1 MAQEKILVIEDEQ
14 DISQLVR
21 ASLERESYQV
31 QVAASGQD
39 GVKQLEVFLPDL
51 LVLDLGLPDT
61 DGLTLCRE
69 LRRHNTLPILMV
81 SARGDDIDRIIGL
94 EVGADDY
101 LPKPFNPKELV
112 ARVRALLRRS
122 ALVGAVQGGG
132 DTLQTGTLRVQ
143 VQSRR
148 AFLAGEEVH
157 LTPIEFSLLRNFVQ
171 YPGRVLSR
179 QDLLNRVWGPE
190 FFGDER
196 TVDAHIRNLR
206 GKLRQH
212 EEHFDRIQA
221 VWGVGYRFD

>member
-14 DISQLVR
+14 DISNLVK

-31 QVAASGQD
+31 QVAASGQA
-39 GVKQLEVFLPDL
+39 GLQQIEAFLPDL

-69 LRRHNTLPILMV
+69 LRRHNSLPILMV

-101 LPKPFNPKELV
+101 LAKPFNPKELV

-122 ALVGAVQGGG
+122 ALSGPAQNGG
-132 DTLQTGTLRVQ
+132 DTLQTGSLRVQ

-148 AFLAGEEVH
+148 AFLGGEEVH

-171 YPGRVLSR
+171 HPGQVLSR
-179 QDLLNRVWGPE
+179 QDLLNRVWGPD

-206 GKLRQH
+206 GKLRQQD
-212 EEHFDRIQA
+212 EHFDRIQA

>member
-31 QVAASGQD
+31 QVAASGQA
-39 GVKQLEVFLPDL
+39 GVQQLEAFLPDL

-101 LPKPFNPKELV
+101 LAKPFNPKELV

-122 ALVGAVQGGG
+122 ALVGAAHSGG
-132 DTLQTGTLRVQ
+132 DTLQNGTLRVQ

-157 LTPIEFSLLRNFVQ
+157 LTPIEFSLLKQFVQ
-171 YPGRVLSR
+171 NPGQVLSR

-206 GKLRQH
+206 GKLRPQD
-212 EEHFDRIQA
+212 EHFDRIQA

>member
-21 ASLERESYQV
+21 ASLERENYQV
-31 QVAASGQD
+31 QVATSGQQ
-39 GVKQLEVFLPDL
+39 GLHQMEAFLPDL
-51 LVLDLGLPDT
+51 LILDLGLPDT

-69 LRRHNTLPILMV
+69 LRRHNRLPVLMV

-101 LPKPFNPKELV
+101 LAKPFNPKELV

-122 ALVGAVQGGG
+122 AFNSSQPGG
-132 DTLQTGTLRVQ
+132 DTLQSGSLRVQ
-143 VQSRR
+143 IQSRR

-157 LTPIEFSLLRNFVQ
+157 LTPIEFSLLRQFMQN
-171 YPGRVLSR
+171 PGQVLSR
-179 QDLLNRVWGPE
+179 QDLLDRVWGAD

-206 GKLRQH
+206 AKLRQQ
-212 EEHFDRIQA
+212 EQHFDRIQA

>member
-31 QVAASGQD
+31 QVAASGQA
-39 GVKQLEVFLPDL
+39 GLQQLEVFLPDL

-69 LRRHNTLPILMV
+69 LRRHNSLPILMV

-122 ALVGAVQGGG
+122 ALVGTAQSGG
-132 DTLQTGTLRVQ
+132 DTVQSGTLRVQ

-148 AFLAGEEVH
+148 AFQAGEEVH
-157 LTPIEFSLLRNFVQ
+157 LTNIEFSLLRNFVQ
-171 YPGRVLSR
+171 HPGQVLSR
-179 QDLLNRVWGPE
+179 QDLLNRVWGPD

-206 GKLRQH
+206 GKLRQRD
-212 EEHFDRIQA
+212 EHFDRIQA

>member
-1 MAQEKILVIEDEQ
+1 MAQEKVLVIEDER
-14 DISQLVR
+14 DISQLVQ

-31 QVAASGQD
+31 QVAASGQA
-39 GVKQLEVFLPDL
+39 GLQQMESFLPDL
-51 LVLDLGLPDT
+51 LILDLGLPDT

-69 LRRHNTLPILMV
+69 LRRHNSLPILMV

-101 LPKPFNPKELV
+101 LAKPFNPKELV

-122 ALVGAVQGGG
+122 ALSAGQSGA
-132 DTLQTGTLRVQ
+132 DTLQTGSLRVQ

-148 AFLAGEEVH
+148 AFLGGEEVH
-157 LTPIEFSLLRNFVQ
+157 LTPIEFSLLRQFVQ
-171 YPGRVLSR
+171 NPGQVLSR
-179 QDLLNRVWGPE
+179 QDLLNRVWGAD

-206 GKLRQH
+206 AKLRQQD
-212 EEHFDRIQA
+212 EHFDRIQA

>member
-14 DISQLVR
+14 DISQLIR

-31 QVAASGQD
+31 QVAASGQA
-39 GVKQLEVFLPDL
+39 GTQQLEVFLPDL

-69 LRRHNTLPILMV
+69 VRRHNTLPILMV

-101 LPKPFNPKELV
+101 LAKPFNPKELV

-122 ALVGAVQGGG
+122 ALAATAQAGG
-132 DTLQTGTLRVQ
+132 DTLQSGTLRVQ

-171 YPGRVLSR
+171 NPGQVLSR
-179 QDLLNRVWGPE
+179 QELLNRVWGAD

-206 GKLRQH
+206 GKLRQQ

>member
-1 MAQEKILVIEDEQ
+1 MSQEKILVIEDEL

-31 QVAASGQD
+31 QVAASGQA
-39 GVKQLEVFLPDL
+39 GVQQLEAFLPDL

-101 LPKPFNPKELV
+101 LAKPFNPKELV

-122 ALVGAVQGGG
+122 ALVGAAQGGG

-157 LTPIEFSLLRNFVQ
+157 LTPIEFSLLKQFVQ
-171 YPGRVLSR
+171 NPGQVLSR
-179 QDLLNRVWGPE
+179 QDLLNRVWGPD

-206 GKLRQH
+206 GKLRQQD
-212 EEHFDRIQA
+212 ENFDRIQA

>member
-14 DISQLVR
+14 DISQLVK

-31 QVAASGQD
+31 QVAASGQA
-39 GVKQLEVFLPDL
+39 GVQQMEAFLPDL

-69 LRRHNTLPILMV
+69 LRRSNTLPILMV

-101 LPKPFNPKELV
+101 LAKPFNPKELV

-122 ALVGAVQGGG
+122 ALTQGSV

-148 AFLAGEEVH
+148 AFLAGAEVH
-157 LTPIEFSLLRNFVQ
+157 LTPIEFSLLKQFVQ
-171 YPGRVLSR
+171 NPGQVLSR

-206 GKLRQH
+206 SKLRQQD
-212 EEHFDRIQA
+212 EHFDRIQA

>member
-1 MAQEKILVIEDEQ
+1 MAQEKVLVIEDEQ

-31 QVAASGQD
+31 QVAVNGQQ
-39 GVKQLEVFLPDL
+39 GMQQLESFLPDL

-101 LPKPFNPKELV
+101 LAKPFNPKELV
-112 ARVRALLRRS
+112 ARVRALLRRA
-122 ALVGAVQGGG
+122 ALSPAQAGG
-132 DTLQTGTLRVQ
+132 DTLQSGSLRVQ
-143 VQSRR
+143 IQSRR
-148 AFLAGEEVH
+148 AFLSGEEVH
-157 LTPIEFSLLRNFVQ
+157 LTPIEFSLLRQFVHN
-171 YPGRVLSR
+171 PGQVLSR
-179 QDLLNRVWGPE
+179 QELLDRVWGAD

-206 GKLRQH
+206 GKLRQVD
-212 EEHFDRIQA
+212 EHFDRVQS

>member
-1 MAQEKILVIEDEQ
+1 MAQEKVLVIEDEQ

-31 QVAASGQD
+31 QVATSGQQ
-39 GVKQLEVFLPDL
+39 GLQALEAFLPDL

-69 LRRHNTLPILMV
+69 LRRHNSLPILMV

-101 LPKPFNPKELV
+101 LAKPFNPKELV

-122 ALVGAVQGGG
+122 ALSAGQPGG
-132 DTLQTGTLRVQ
+132 DTLQTGSLRVQ
-143 VQSRR
+143 IQSRR
-148 AFLAGEEVH
+148 AFLAGAEVH
-157 LTPIEFSLLRNFVQ
+157 LTPIEFSLLRQFVQ
-171 YPGRVLSR
+171 CPGQVLSR
-179 QDLLNRVWGPE
+179 QDLLNRVWGAD

-206 GKLRQH
+206 AKLRQQD
-212 EEHFDRIQA
+212 EHFDRIQA

>member
-1 MAQEKILVIEDEQ
+1 MAQEKVLVIEDEQ

-31 QVAASGQD
+31 QVAASGQQ
-39 GVKQLEVFLPDL
+39 GLQQLEAFLPDL

-101 LPKPFNPKELV
+101 LAKPFNPKELV

-122 ALVGAVQGGG
+122 ALSPAQSGG
-132 DTLQTGTLRVQ
+132 DTLQNGSLRVQ

-148 AFLAGEEVH
+148 AFLSGEEVH
-157 LTPIEFSLLRNFVQ
+157 LTPIEFSLLRQFVQ
-171 YPGRVLSR
+171 NPGQVLSR
-179 QDLLNRVWGPE
+179 QELLDRVWGAD

-206 GKLRQH
+206 GKLRQVDQ
-212 EEHFDRIQA
+212 HFDRVQS

>member
-21 ASLERESYQV
+21 ASLERENYQV
-31 QVAASGQD
+31 QVAGNGQH
-39 GVKQLEVFLPDL
+39 GLQQMESFLPDL

-81 SARGDDIDRIIGL
+81 SARGEDIDRIIGL

-101 LPKPFNPKELV
+101 LAKPFNPKELV

-122 ALVGAVQGGG
+122 ALNHQSGG
-132 DTLQTGTLRVQ
+132 DTLQTGSLRVQ

-148 AFLAGEEVH
+148 AFLGGEEVH
-157 LTPIEFSLLRNFVQ
+157 LTPIEFSLLRQFAQN
-171 YPGRVLSR
+171 PGQVLSR
-179 QDLLNRVWGPE
+179 QDLLNRVWGAD

-206 GKLRQH
+206 AKLRQQD
-212 EEHFDRIQA
+212 EHFDRIQA